1 MLALLLSLIALYIQI
16 KETEYTFFDLFPFSV
31 YLGWISVAT
40 IANISYV
47 LTYYQWNGF
56 GLSDITWTILMM
68 IVATGLAIVFI
79 FREKDWAFPLVI
91 V

>member
-1 MLALLLSLIALYIQI
+1 LLLSLIALYIQI
-16 KETEYTFFDLFPFSV
+16 KER
-31 YLGWISVAT
+31 ISVAT

-68 IVATGLAIVFI
+68 IVATRLAIVFI